1 MTGGILAA
9 GALRDDP
16 KPASAGALEASH
28 VRRTV
33 PGVPIARFD

>member
-16 KPASAGALEASH
+16 KPASAGALDASH
-28 VRRTV
+28 VWRAV
-33 PGVPIARFD
+33 PGAPIPPFD